1 MLSPWGISSIEER
14 KLRQLRVPI
23 SRFERDRLRV
33 IRESHLLN
41 KNFDTTVLDRLAT
54 MCCISIVEVDK
65 IYAISHIAL
74 DSGPF
79 SRDLGFCSHSVLDD
93 APSVLVVGDATKDQ
107 RFTDNVFV
115 KSGCIMSYVGA
126 VVTISGRKIGTLCVF
141 YPYAVT
147 DLRPRERDLIADL
160 ALTVSEVL
168 TFYHERIL
176 FDQRALARLL
186 VGTFH
191 PLNRPIIQA
200 KAQESLLRRDYK
212 EACQMKQ
219 AQAYYLLGP
228 SCETFKRLV
237 EGLEGK
243 IELSLDLAGRY
254 LQALQRYS
262 SPAPLSSPSNVA
274 CLYDGMSSA
283 MLWGRDVLQVLQ
295 EAVCAFVGVK
305 LSWEM
310 DPKLSTSFLTH
321 LELSLL
327 ILVLKSLLWIEEAE
341 IGDKSIYVLIVCQ
354 LAAATGQEVE
364 GVLPGGRVANSIPSY
379 FSLHVISSTLPVAA
393 TSFPSNPWHGPAGG
407 SSISSTFGFSSLSED
422 PGRGADRQVVRLAQE
437 DLCRSV
443 LHAKQ
448 GGLEPR
454 PPVHDLSHHLLEKS
468 SPRGERP
475 SDHDVEE
482 EDRYWSKLTPASLA
496 GKYSQSVQKKEK
508 ESLFWMKRSSEMMA
522 KSRSLIIVMLFFVT
536 GGCGYLLRG
545 VLSVWQR
552 LLYSHG
558 RSDDETVMFLVEMMA
573 DAPWT
578 LIDCFFYFSTLQGP
592 SDNPFFRCSLMF
604 IWFHRSSVQ
613 SKLYALV

>member
-1 MLSPWGISSIEER
+1 
-14 KLRQLRVPI
+14 
-23 SRFERDRLRV
+23 
-33 IRESHLLN
+33 
-41 KNFDTTVLDRLAT
+41 

-65 IYAISHIAL
+65 IYAISHIGL

-448 GGLEPR
+448 GGLEVFLEESENEERHRLIWLPCLAPR

-482 EDRYWSKLTPASLA
+482 EDRYWSKLLDRSLSPSSIS
-496 GKYSQSVQKKEK
+496 SQDSRIIGRKVFAKCPEERKGELILDEK
-508 ESLFWMKRSSEMMA
+508 E
-522 KSRSLIIVMLFFVT
+522 
-536 GGCGYLLRG
+536 
-545 VLSVWQR
+545 QR
-552 LLYSHG
+552 NDG
-558 RSDDETVMFLVEMMA
+558 QEPFSDY
-573 DAPWT
+573 
-578 LIDCFFYFSTLQGP
+578 C
-592 SDNPFFRCSLMF
+592 
-604 IWFHRSSVQ
+604 
-613 SKLYALV
+613 YALLCHWWLWILAAWCVVCLATLALFSRTQ